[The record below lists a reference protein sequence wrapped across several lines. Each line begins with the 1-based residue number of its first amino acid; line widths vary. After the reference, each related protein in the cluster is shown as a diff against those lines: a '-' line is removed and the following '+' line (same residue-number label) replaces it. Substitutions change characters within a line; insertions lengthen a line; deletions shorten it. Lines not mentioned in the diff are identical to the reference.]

1 MAGKI
6 VADTLEHS
14 TAGSVTTD
22 YVVNGSAKAWFNMN
36 GTSTPANRDSF
47 NIASITDNGTGDYS
61 SSFTS
66 SFDNADYA
74 MGGWTGYPGS
84 RGAIFGDDAS
94 HPTIYATGAFRLR
107 TSYVNGTNGDLAP
120 FDVTYNNQMFMG
132 DLA

>member
-36 GTSTPANRDSF
+36 GTSTPSNRDSF
-47 NIASITDNGTGDYS
+47 NIASITDNGSGDYTH
-61 SSFTS
+61 SFTS
-66 SFDNADYA
+66 SFDNANYT
-74 MGGWTGYPGS
+74 MGGWTGYPTSRAGVFGGGS
-84 RGAIFGDDAS
+84 DIA
-94 HPTIYATGAFRLR
+94 YATGSFRME
-107 TSYVNGTNGDLAP
+107 TSYISGTNGESTN
-120 FDVTYNNQMFMG
+120 FDVTYNNQMLMG

>member
-14 TAGSVTTD
+14 TAGSLDTQ

-47 NIASITDNGTGDYS
+47 NIASITDNGTGDYTH
-61 SSFTS
+61 SFTS
-66 SFDNADYA
+66 SFDNTDYA

-84 RGAIFGDDAS
+84 RAGVFGEDSSGIA
-94 HPTIYATGAFRLR
+94 YATGSFRME
-107 TSYVNGTNGDLAP
+107 TAYISGTNGESTNM
-120 FDVTYNNQMFMG
+120 DVTYNNQMFMG